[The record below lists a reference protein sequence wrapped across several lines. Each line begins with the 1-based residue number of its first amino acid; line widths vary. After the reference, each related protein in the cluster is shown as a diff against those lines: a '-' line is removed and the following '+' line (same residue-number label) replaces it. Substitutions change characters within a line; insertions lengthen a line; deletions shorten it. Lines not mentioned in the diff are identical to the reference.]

1 MPGPAAAAPG
11 TPPGPSRRAA
21 SPPGPP
27 ATQEAPARRAGAT
40 SCSWSQSGPAQE
52 RRGLVMSLHH
62 PFHDVLRVGGVFLVT
77 YVQRVG
83 EDVDGV
89 EADLAGLPDAVGGSP
104 PGLNPGRVDQSK
116 FHGASSPE
124 GAGGDAGSGCG
135 ATATLGDGVEGGVPP
150 MRPSRLEMAGADSS
164 RRLRRGSMGRWMVKR
179 APSPG
184 LD

>member
-1 MPGPAAAAPG
+1 MNV
-11 TPPGPSRRAA
+11 RH
-21 SPPGPP
+21 
-27 ATQEAPARRAGAT
+27 APAQSHADDWQAGGCAFT
-40 SCSWSQSGPAQE
+40 ADQRP
-52 RRGLVMSLHH
+52 L
-62 PFHDVLRVGGVFLVT
+62 LVT

-83 EDVDGV
+83 ADVDGV

-135 ATATLGDGVEGGVPP
+135 ATATLGDGVAGGVPP